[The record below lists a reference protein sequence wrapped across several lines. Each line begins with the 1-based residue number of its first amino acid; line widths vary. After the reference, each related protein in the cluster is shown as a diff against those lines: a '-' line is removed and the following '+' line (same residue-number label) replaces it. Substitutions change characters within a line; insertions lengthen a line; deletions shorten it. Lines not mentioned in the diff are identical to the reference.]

1 MKIKLLV
8 LLFLISFSCSNNE
21 WLTFESNKITLQFDA
36 INFSTIQED
45 DYFFIDKIK
54 IIHKKKF
61 NQNMKN
67 NTLILP
73 SIEYIVKIIDKK
85 EFKEKT
91 NPFEL
96 AIRIHKYFKTQKSL
110 YKINDVKFSQTL
122 GEVSIERTDGKKIKI
137 KKKKNYPLLIK
148 IK

>member
-1 MKIKLLV
+1 MKMKLLI
-8 LLFLISFSCSNNE
+8 LLFLISFSCFNDE
-21 WLTFESNKITLQFDA
+21 WLTFESNKISLQFDP
-36 INFSTIQED
+36 INFSTIEED
-45 DYFFIDKIK
+45 DYFLIDKIK
-54 IIHKKKF
+54 IIHKKKI
-61 NQNMKN
+61 NQNIKD

-73 SIEYIVKIIDKK
+73 SIEYTVKIIDKK
-85 EFKEKT
+85 EFKEKI

-96 AIRIHKYFKTQKSL
+96 ALRIHKYFKAQKSL